1 MRSHRRIL
9 SFVLVGSSAA
19 FVHWATVVSLVRL
32 FALAPLAANVAGWLV
47 AFGVS
52 FAGQFAFTF
61 RDQGAPVLQ
70 AARRFFLLSFGGFML
85 NEAAY
90 AVLLR
95 WSPWRYDLLLA
106 GVLLGVAIVTY
117 LLSRRWAFR
126 GS

>member
-1 MRSHRRIL
+1 MHFHRRIL
-9 SFVLVGSSAA
+9 LFILVGSTAA
-19 FVHWATVVSLVRL
+19 FVHWATVVALVRL
-32 FALAPLAANVAGWLV
+32 LALPPLAANVAGWAV
-47 AFGVS
+47 AFSVS
-52 FAGQFAFTF
+52 FAGQFSLTF
-61 RDQGAPVLQ
+61 RDQGAPLAQ

-106 GVLLGVAIVTY
+106 LVLVGVAIVTY

>member
-1 MRSHRRIL
+1 MHAHRRIL
-9 SFVLVGSSAA
+9 LFVIVGSSAA
-19 FVHWATVVSLVRL
+19 FVHWATVVTLVRL
-32 FALAPLAANVAGWLV
+32 LALPPLAANIGGWLV

-52 FAGQFAFTF
+52 FAGQSGLTF
-61 RDQGAPVLQ
+61 RDQGAPLAQ
-70 AARRFFLLSFGGFML
+70 AARRFFMLSFGGFML

-106 GVLLGVAIVTY
+106 LVLVGVAIVTY